1 MLYHELNTQKPDPEM
16 IMIPTKHRIL
26 IVDDNPAI
34 HGDFRKILG
43 KKTESELDS
52 AAAEFF
58 GDTETESNKFVA
70 QEAEW
75 ELSFADQGLKAIKMI
90 EDSIRENN
98 PFSMAFIDIR
108 MPPGIDGIETTKAI
122 WKIDPGLQV
131 VICTAY
137 SDYRWEDMIAA
148 IGGNDQLL
156 ILKKPFDNIEV
167 LQLVTALTR
176 KRYLAALAHSKM
188 TDLEILAAR
197 RTEKL
202 KELAEMDA
210 LTRLPNRNRLIDTL
224 NSRVACN
231 SAERVCQRDALLF
244 IDVDNFKNINDS
256 FGHSFGDELLKVIAA
271 RLQSACDHFQ
281 KGSGTVLPA
290 RIGGD
295 EFAVFAQDVSSEQA
309 QNFAN
314 SLVEELRMPVAIENA
329 ARSITVSCSV
339 GLAFIDQD
347 TQTAEEILM
356 KSDTAMYAAKSKGKN
371 RHCLFHQSM
380 HDDVVH
386 RTKVEQDL
394 RDALRCNEFILYA
407 QPIVSLA
414 DLSCSHVETLIRWV
428 DRSGQM
434 RMPNEFI
441 GIAEQTGL
449 IGPIGDWVLESVC
462 RFVGERKSQFKAR
475 NATIGFN
482 VSCHQL
488 NDPEFADKLIFQLE
502 KNSIQGKS
510 INIEITESVF
520 DEMPNRVIEN
530 LTTIRRAGCKIY
542 LDDFGT
548 GYSSLSNLHRYPID
562 TIKIDRSFVSGEY
575 ENRFAIVEAII
586 AIADAFGMDVVA
598 EGIETADQLVHL
610 QKLGCRF
617 GQGFFFDKPM
627 PIESAIKR
635 MGEKYSLQRPA
646 TFANSALGRPL
657 TSNAIVARP

>member
-1 MLYHELNTQKPDPEM
+1 MLYHELITRKPEPET
-16 IMIPTKHRIL
+16 ILFPAKHRIL

-43 KKTESELDS
+43 RKTENDLDS
-52 AAAEFF
+52 AAADFF
-58 GDTETESNKFVA
+58 GDTETGSKKAEA

-90 EDSIRENN
+90 EDGIRENN

-108 MPPGIDGIETTKAI
+108 MPPGLDGVQTTKAI
-122 WKIDPGLQV
+122 WKIDPGLQI

-137 SDYRWEDMIAA
+137 SDYRWEDMMAA

-176 KRYLAALAHSKM
+176 KRYLAALAHTKM
-188 TDLEILAAR
+188 TDLEILVTR
-197 RTEKL
+197 RTQKL
-202 KELAEMDA
+202 KELAEVDA
-210 LTRLPNRNRLIDTL
+210 LTCLPNRNRLIDTL
-224 NSRVACN
+224 NARVACK
-231 SAERVCQRDALLF
+231 STERVSQRDALLF

-256 FGHSFGDELLKVIAA
+256 FGHSSGDELLKVIAG
-271 RLQSACDHFQ
+271 RIQSACDQFRQ
-281 KGSGTVLPA
+281 ASKTILPA

-295 EFAVFAQDVSSEQA
+295 EFAVFAQHVSSEQA
-309 QNFAN
+309 QTFAH
-314 SLVEELRMPVAIENA
+314 SLVEELRTPIAIENA

-347 TQTAEEILM
+347 TQNAEEILM

-394 RDALRCNEFILYA
+394 RDALRFNEFVLYA
-407 QPIVSLA
+407 QPIVALA

-428 DRSGQM
+428 DGNGKM

-462 RFVGERKSQFKAR
+462 RFVGERKAEFKSR

-482 VSCHQL
+482 VSCYQL
-488 NDPEFADKLIFQLE
+488 NDPGFADKLIRQLE
-502 KNSIQGKS
+502 KNSISGKS

-520 DEMPNRVIEN
+520 DEMPDRVIEN

-586 AIADAFGMDVVA
+586 AIADAFGMGVVA
-598 EGIETADQLVHL
+598 EGIETADQLAHL

-627 PIESAIKR
+627 PIESAVQRI
-635 MGEKYSLQRPA
+635 GEKYSLKQPA
-646 TFANSALGRPL
+646 IFANAVLGQPLINHANVGRP
-657 TSNAIVARP
+657 